1 MVGRIEIPSELEL
14 DMLLS
19 YLQQHAQKPIGQELR
34 GTLETKAGHA
44 FQSICSQCHAQP
56 DPKQHSAHEWPA
68 VVGRMKAHETT
79 LGKLVP
85 DEAKPGSSS
94 VSCVSMRR
102 LQSDS
107 GRSELLQLRDQLPTQ
122 PPLARSRVG
131 GQGTATA
138 RRC

>member
-1 MVGRIEIPSELEL
+1 MMGRIEVPSELEL

-44 FQSICSQCHAQP
+44 FQSIYSQCHAQP
-56 DPKQHSAHEWPA
+56 DPKQHSAREWPA

-85 DEAKPGSSS
+85 DEAKPGIHRFPAS
-94 VSCVSMRR
+94 VCADCKVIPAA
-102 LQSDS
+102 LCCW
-107 GRSELLQLRDQLPTQ
+107 LLQL
-122 PPLARSRVG
+122 
-131 GQGTATA
+131 
-138 RRC
+138 